1 MSHSHPQSSRALSL
15 ATIAFAINFS
25 VWTLYAVLAID
36 LQERFA
42 LSSTE
47 LGIIFAVPM
56 LSGALLRIP
65 AGFLADRMNPKTLF
79 ILQML
84 FTAPSLFLLPYAQS
98 IAHYLW
104 IGAWIGISGT
114 SFTIGIRYV
123 TDWFSRSMQG
133 TAMGIFGAG
142 NAGAAITLALAPILT
157 HYWGIE
163 YIGPIYGIALITTA
177 LLFAAVAPDYPRTN
191 YSDMASSLEN
201 TSSSLFDFGN
211 DYNDQPNQRRWW
223 WRLQVWRFGLYYYFV
238 FGSFLALLMWLPQYY
253 INAYGTSYQVAMAL
267 TLAFAAS
274 SSMVRALGGW
284 FADRYGGRSVNWNVF
299 WICLVCLF
307 FLSYPP
313 TTMTIHGIK
322 QDVNLSIEVNIW
334 VFTILI
340 LIIGIAQGFGRASVY
355 KIIHDYYPNQM
366 GQVGGFVAALGAL
379 GGATLPLAFGLVV
392 DAVGIHSACFMLLY
406 GVLAFCMMTMFFAVK
421 ADHLSKRV
429 QYAVENNFLEQDFV
443 IGKDDNSREKDV

>member
-1 MSHSHPQSSRALSL
+1 MSLSHPQSARALSL

-47 LGIIFAVPM
+47 LGMIFAAPM

-65 AGFLADRMNPKTLF
+65 AGFLADAISPKKLYV
-79 ILQML
+79 LQML
-84 FTAPSLFLLPYAQS
+84 ATAPSLFLLPYADS
-98 IAHYLW
+98 IADYLW
-104 IGAWIGISGT
+104 IGCWIGISGT

-123 TDWFSRSMQG
+123 TDWFERSMQG
-133 TAMGIFGAG
+133 TAMGVFGAG
-142 NAGAAITLALAPILT
+142 NAGAAITLALAPVLT

-163 YIGPIYGIALITTA
+163 YIGPIYGAALIVTA
-177 LLFAAVAPDYPRTN
+177 LLFAALAPDYGSAGQAVTRASNANAGANFMETQNTHLPR
-191 YSDMASSLEN
+191 DK
-201 TSSSLFDFGN
+201 
-211 DYNDQPNQRRWW
+211 RWFL
-223 WRLQVWRFGLYYYFV
+223 RLQVWRFGLYYYFV

-253 INAYGTSYQVAMAL
+253 VNAYNTSYELAMAL

-284 FADRYGGRSVNWNVF
+284 FADRYGGRSVNWTVF
-299 WICLVCLF
+299 WICLICLF

-313 TTMTIHGIK
+313 TTMTIHGIDH
-322 QDVNLSIEVNIW
+322 DVNLSIEVNLW
-334 VFTILI
+334 VFTLLI

-355 KIIHDYYPNQM
+355 KIIHDYYPHQM

-379 GGATLPLAFGLVV
+379 GGATLPLAFGLIV
-392 DAVGIHSACFMLLY
+392 DGVGIYSACFMLLY

-421 ADHLSKRV
+421 ADHHSKRV

-443 IGKDDNSREKDV
+443 IDNDENSRENKP